1 MHTRVLLAFV
11 VIAALCLPRFAC
23 GQFTDPRTYANTPA
37 DLNQLELDYAHATS
51 NASIDTS
58 LVISGAHLDLNQ
70 ATASYTRTFGVLS
83 SLAWIKASVPF
94 ASVSGHVSGTS
105 LSHSVAGGADASL
118 EIAALLVGAPALS
131 AAEFETYQ
139 RTTTIGVSLVVTGP
153 SGEYDPNKVV
163 NLGSDRWSFKP
174 QIGVSYPFGPEQ
186 KWWPTATCMP
196 ISLRITP
203 PITARRSLA
212 SGHCRGS
219 KHTSATTSPQISGPR
234 WTATI
239 ASAATLSSMVWA
251 RTTHREISRL
261 VLKRVGR
268 SIPETP
274 LPWYLQKPSCTR
286 TPRLIPACLSS
297 ISTAGVAAT
306 SSTGF

>member
-1 MHTRVLLAFV
+1 MHRRVLLAFV

-70 ATASYTRTFGVLS
+70 ATASYTRTFGVLN

-105 LSHSVAGGADASL
+105 LSHTVTGGADASL

-131 AAEFETYQ
+131 AAEFETYEP
-139 RTTTIGVSLVVTGP
+139 TTTVGVSLAVTGP

-174 QIGVSYPFGPEQ
+174 QVGVSYPFGAEQ
-186 KWWPTATCMP
+186 KWVVDGDLYAYFFTDNTAYHGKE
-196 ISLRITP
+196 I
-203 PITARRSLA
+203 
-212 SGHCRGS
+212 
-219 KHTSATTSPQISGPR
+219 
-234 WTATI
+234 
-239 ASAATLSSMVWA
+239 LSQ
-251 RTTHREISRL
+251 R
-261 VLKRVGR
+261 
-268 SIPETP
+268 P
-274 LPWYLQKPSCTR
+274 LPGLEAHISYDVTPNFWASLDSNYCFRGNTVVDGVGQNDAQKNLTVGAEASWAVNSR
-286 TPRLIPACLSS
+286 NSIALVFAKAIVHENAPAY
-297 ISTAGVAAT
+297 TGV
-306 SSTGF
+306 SLKYFYSWGRGYK

>member
-1 MHTRVLLAFV
+1 MHRRVLLAFV

-70 ATASYTRTFGVLS
+70 ATASYTRTFGVLN

-105 LSHSVAGGADASL
+105 LSHTVTGGADASL

-131 AAEFETYQ
+131 AAEFETYEP
-139 RTTTIGVSLVVTGP
+139 TTTVGVSLAVTGP

-174 QIGVSYPFGPEQ
+174 QVGVSYPFGAEQ
-186 KWWPTATCMP
+186 KWVVDGDLYAYFFTDN
-196 ISLRITP
+196 
-203 PITARRSLA
+203 
-212 SGHCRGS
+212 
-219 KHTSATTSPQISGPR
+219 TTYHGKEV
-234 WTATI
+234 
-239 ASAATLSSMVWA
+239 LSQ
-251 RTTHREISRL
+251 R
-261 VLKRVGR
+261 
-268 SIPETP
+268 P
-274 LPWYLQKPSCTR
+274 LPGLEAHISYDVTPNFWASLDTNYCFRGNTVVDGVGQNDAQKNLTVGAEASWAVNSR
-286 TPRLIPACLSS
+286 NSIALVFAKAIVHENAPAY
-297 ISTAGVAAT
+297 TGV
-306 SSTGF
+306 SLKYFYSWGRGYK

>member
-1 MHTRVLLAFV
+1 MHRRVLLAFV

-70 ATASYTRTFGVLS
+70 ATASYTRTFGVLN

-105 LSHSVAGGADASL
+105 LSHTVTGGADASL

-131 AAEFETYQ
+131 AAEFETYEP
-139 RTTTIGVSLVVTGP
+139 TTTVGVSLAVTGP

-174 QIGVSYPFGPEQ
+174 QVGVSYPFGAEQ
-186 KWWPTATCMP
+186 KWVVDGDLYAYFFTDN
-196 ISLRITP
+196 
-203 PITARRSLA
+203 
-212 SGHCRGS
+212 
-219 KHTSATTSPQISGPR
+219 TTYHGKEV
-234 WTATI
+234 
-239 ASAATLSSMVWA
+239 LSQ
-251 RTTHREISRL
+251 R
-261 VLKRVGR
+261 
-268 SIPETP
+268 P
-274 LPWYLQKPSCTR
+274 LPGLEAHISYDV
-286 TPRLIPACLSS
+286 TPNFWASLDTNYCFRGNTVVDGVGQNDAQRNLTVGAEASWAVNSRNSIALVFAKAIVHENAPAY
-297 ISTAGVAAT
+297 TGV
-306 SSTGF
+306 SLKYFYSWGRGYK

>member
-1 MHTRVLLAFV
+1 MHRRVLLAFV

-70 ATASYTRTFGVLS
+70 ATASYTRTFGVLN

-105 LSHSVAGGADASL
+105 LSHTVTGGADASL

-131 AAEFETYQ
+131 AAEFETYEP
-139 RTTTIGVSLVVTGP
+139 TTTVGVSLAVTGP

-174 QIGVSYPFGPEQ
+174 QVGVSYPFGAEQ
-186 KWWPTATCMP
+186 KWVVDGDLYAYFFTDNTAYHGKE
-196 ISLRITP
+196 I
-203 PITARRSLA
+203 
-212 SGHCRGS
+212 
-219 KHTSATTSPQISGPR
+219 
-234 WTATI
+234 
-239 ASAATLSSMVWA
+239 LSQ
-251 RTTHREISRL
+251 R
-261 VLKRVGR
+261 
-268 SIPETP
+268 P
-274 LPWYLQKPSCTR
+274 LPGLEAHISYDVTPNFWASLDSNYCFCGNTVVDGVGQNDAQKNLTVGAEASWAVNSR
-286 TPRLIPACLSS
+286 NSIALVFAKAIVHENAPAY
-297 ISTAGVAAT
+297 TGV
-306 SSTGF
+306 SLKYFYSWGRGYK

>member
-1 MHTRVLLAFV
+1 MHRRVLLAFV

-186 KWWPTATCMP
+186 KWVADGNLYAYFFTDNTAYHGKE
-196 ISLRITP
+196 I
-203 PITARRSLA
+203 
-212 SGHCRGS
+212 
-219 KHTSATTSPQISGPR
+219 
-234 WTATI
+234 
-239 ASAATLSSMVWA
+239 LSQ
-251 RTTHREISRL
+251 R
-261 VLKRVGR
+261 
-268 SIPETP
+268 P
-274 LPWYLQKPSCTR
+274 LPGLEAHISYDV
-286 TPRLIPACLSS
+286 TPNFWASLDSNYCFRGNTVVDGVGQNDAQRNLTVGAEASWAVNSRNSIALVFAKAIVHENAPAY
-297 ISTAGVAAT
+297 TGV
-306 SSTGF
+306 SLKYFYSWGRGYK